1 MWGCGRSWVSPGC
14 LNTTVGAHPEF
25 CSRLCVHG
33 VCQCVFICHACVCVC
48 IYLARVCCLCFPF
61 CSVSENVGET
71 SVFNQGLGNCL
82 VVVAT
87 VATVLLGWWG
97 TTFLSLP

>member
-1 MWGCGRSWVSPGC
+1 MGVWSFLGVSGLSERDCRSPR
-14 LNTTVGAHPEF
+14 PKF

-71 SVFNQGLGNCL
+71 SVFNQGPGNCL
-82 VVVAT
+82 VVAM
-87 VATVLLGWWG
+87 VATVLSGW
-97 TTFLSLP
+97 